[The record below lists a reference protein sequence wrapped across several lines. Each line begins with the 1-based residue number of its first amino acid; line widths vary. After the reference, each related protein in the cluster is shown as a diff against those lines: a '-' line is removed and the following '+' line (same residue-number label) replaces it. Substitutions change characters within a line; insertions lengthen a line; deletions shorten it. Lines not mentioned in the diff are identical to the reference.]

1 MYAGKR
7 KALVTNT
14 NPDIVVKA
22 HLYCWHWGMR
32 MIAIILGPPEPF
44 LHKKSRSEVRLHW
57 ECQFH
62 DKPLVS
68 VEARRWPYGLF
79 TSPLFLSPWLLAIS
93 AVSPK

>member
-32 MIAIILGPPEPF
+32 MIAIILTFCLKHAQGTSLLGTILQPLDKGQKPCPSQSPP
-44 LHKKSRSEVRLHW
+44 KGR
-57 ECQFH
+57 
-62 DKPLVS
+62 
-68 VEARRWPYGLF
+68 
-79 TSPLFLSPWLLAIS
+79 
-93 AVSPK
+93 